1 MNGSI
6 ALNPAAFGSYTSSPS
21 VSDHGK
27 SLVEIMSA
35 LWRRLFERTVLGRC
49 LEESLDRLV
58 EVYVEASEPNW
69 DGYGADPLTEQS
81 LRNAAI
87 FLCTLPSGLPTPDI
101 SADAQGEFHFEWF
114 SNPYRTFSVS
124 IGSKGVASYAGLFG
138 TSRTRGLEFQSS
150 WTTPNIVSNIK
161 RVFE

>member
-1 MNGSI
+1 MNGTI
-6 ALNPAAFGSYTSSPS
+6 ALNPAALCGYTSSAS

-27 SLVEIMSA
+27 SLVEMMSA
-35 LWRRLFERTVLGRC
+35 LWRKLFEGTVLGRS
-49 LEESLDRLV
+49 LEESLDKLV
-58 EVYVEASEPNW
+58 EVYVESSEPNW
-69 DGYGADPLTEQS
+69 DGYGAAPLTEES

-87 FLCTLPSGLPTPDI
+87 FLCTLPQDLPTPDI
-101 SADAQGEFHFEWF
+101 SADAQGEIHFEWF

-138 TSRTRGLEFQSS
+138 ASRTRGFEFQSN
-150 WTTPNIVSNIK
+150 WTAPNIVSNIK